1 MCIRD
6 RTNTG
11 DMDGLIQIITNVWNQ
26 GFLGIG
32 ITEIIISML
41 IFVAGAISR
50 AILVGRVLKWL
61 ESITINTESEIDDVL
76 LDALKKPLGYVPMTI
91 ALYLIA
97 IYLPLSGVAELF
109 ATNLIKALIAFTIF
123 SALANSVTPI
133 FQAFTSTAVL
143 TKSMTMWLERSARMI
158 IWIIG
163 AGIIL
168 DIFGIQIGP
177 LVAGLGLFS
186 VAVALGAQ
194 DLFKNL
200 ISGILIIGENRFQ
213 PGDRI
218 EVPGQLHGM
227 VEDIGFRS
235 TLIRGFDTAPML
247 VPNKDLSDVKV
258 INHGNMEFR
267 RISWTLNLTYSTTQK
282 QLAKI
287 CESITHYINTSDQ
300 FIVNPGQESFARTE
314 ELAASSIDVRVLCYT
329 KPIGFTDF
337 SKVKQDLIF
346 EIIKLVRTNGSEFAF
361 PSSSI
366 YLENTD
372 PIDPSVYST
381 EGLPAENISDDP
393 APDQG
398 DD

>member
-1 MCIRD
+1 
-6 RTNTG
+6 
-11 DMDGLIQIITNVWNQ
+11 MDGLIQIITNVWNE

-32 ITEIIISML
+32 VTEIIVSML
-41 IFVAGAISR
+41 IFVAGALIR
-50 AILVGRVLKWL
+50 AILLGRVLKWL
-61 ESITINTESEIDDVL
+61 EGLTANTKSEVDDVL
-76 LDALKKPLGYVPMTI
+76 LEALKKPLGYVPMTI

-97 IYLPLSGVAELF
+97 LYLPLAGVAELT

-123 SALANSVTPI
+123 STLANSVPPI

-143 TKSMTMWLERSARMI
+143 TKSMTMWLERAARMI
-158 IWIIG
+158 IWVIG

-218 EVPGQLHGM
+218 EVPGELHGM

-235 TLIRGFDTAPML
+235 TLIRMFDTSPML

-287 CESITHYINTSDQ
+287 CEVITQYIDSSDQ

-346 EIIKLVRTNGSEFAF
+346 EIIKLVRANGSEFAF

-366 YLENTD
+366 YIENTD
-372 PIDPSVYST
+372 PIDPAEYST
-381 EGLPAENISDDP
+381 DGLATQKISHDP

>member
-1 MCIRD
+1 
-6 RTNTG
+6 
-11 DMDGLIQIITNVWNQ
+11 MDGLIQIITNVWNQ

-97 IYLPLSGVAELF
+97 IYLPLSGAAELF

-372 PIDPSVYST
+372 PIDPSDYST
-381 EGLPAENISDDP
+381 EGLPAENISDNP

>member
-1 MCIRD
+1 
-6 RTNTG
+6 
-11 DMDGLIQIITNVWNQ
+11 MDGLIQIITNVWNQ

-97 IYLPLSGVAELF
+97 IYLPLSGAAELF

-300 FIVNPGQESFARTE
+300 FIINPGQESFARTE

-381 EGLPAENISDDP
+381 EGLSAENISDDP

>member
-1 MCIRD
+1 
-6 RTNTG
+6 
-11 DMDGLIQIITNVWNQ
+11 MDGLTQIITNVWNE

-32 ITEIIISML
+32 VTEIIVSML
-41 IFVAGAISR
+41 IFVAGALTR
-50 AILVGRVLKWL
+50 AILLGRVLKWL
-61 ESITINTESEIDDVL
+61 EGLTASTESEVDDVL
-76 LDALKKPLGYVPMTI
+76 LEALKKPLGYVPMTI

-97 IYLPLSGVAELF
+97 LYLPLAGVAELF

-123 SALANSVTPI
+123 STLANSVPPI

-143 TKSMTMWLERSARMI
+143 TKSMTMWLERAARMI
-158 IWIIG
+158 IWVIG

-235 TLIRGFDTAPML
+235 TLIRMFDTSPML

-287 CESITHYINTSDQ
+287 CEVITQYIDASDQ

-346 EIIKLVRTNGSEFAF
+346 EIIKLVRANGSEFAF

-366 YLENTD
+366 YMENTD
-372 PIDPSVYST
+372 PIDPAEYST
-381 EGLPAENISDDP
+381 DGLAPQKISHDS

-398 DD
+398 ND

>member
-1 MCIRD
+1 
-6 RTNTG
+6 
-11 DMDGLIQIITNVWNQ
+11 MDGLIQIITNVWNQ

-97 IYLPLSGVAELF
+97 IYLPLSGAAELF

-346 EIIKLVRTNGSEFAF
+346 EIIQLVRTNGSEFAF